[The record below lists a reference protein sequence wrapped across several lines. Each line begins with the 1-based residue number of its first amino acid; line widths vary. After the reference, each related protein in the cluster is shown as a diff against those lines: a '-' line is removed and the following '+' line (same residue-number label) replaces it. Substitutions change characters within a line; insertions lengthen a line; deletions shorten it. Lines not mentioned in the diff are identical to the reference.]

1 MLGICV
7 CVKYTFFD
15 FGWKPLKLFVF
26 VVVSDSDEHEEPRI
40 LGLAMVPGHHIV
52 SLHVDE
58 GKQLSPQVI

>member
-26 VVVSDSDEHEEPRI
+26 VVSDSDEHEEPRI

>member
-7 CVKYTFFD
+7 RVKYTFFD
-15 FGWKPLKLFVF
+15 FGRKPLKLFVF
-26 VVVSDSDEHEEPRI
+26 VVSDSDEHEEPRI